1 MPTEKGRDIDRST
14 FIPFSASRTT
24 RRSLGRYVARCCTT
38 IQMLNY
44 DNRRTDDVAT
54 QIDSNTHH
62 LQHGSERPWLSQGLA
77 STGRGDE
84 ADGHEP
90 CLGFF
95 CGRGERAAVMR
106 ARRAGRAH
114 VVCKG

>member
-62 LQHGSERPWLSQGLA
+62 LQHGSERPCLFRKEDWL
-77 STGRGDE
+77 
-84 ADGHEP
+84 
-90 CLGFF
+90 
-95 CGRGERAAVMR
+95 RAVDR
-106 ARRAGRAH
+106 AR
-114 VVCKG
+114 

>member
-62 LQHGSERPWLSQGLA
+62 LQHGSERPWLSQGWRRQGEMTKLVTSPVWA
-77 STGRGDE
+77 SS
-84 ADGHEP
+84 ADGESGQP
-90 CLGFF
+90 
-95 CGRGERAAVMR
+95 
-106 ARRAGRAH
+106 
-114 VVCKG
+114 